1 MSLKKIIE
9 ENKKKKQKAVRKKA
23 ARNIAL
29 GAVTGTIVGGAIGVL
44 LAPKSGKETRGAL
57 ADGVKDL
64 TGKAKVKFE
73 DAKEKLDEASE
84 KIMDK
89 IKRSEDKVEEKV
101 ECILGKEVV
110 AEEDE
115 GVND

>member
-1 MSLKKIIE
+1 MSLKEIIE
-9 ENKKKKQKAVRKKA
+9 ENKKKKQKVVRKKA

-29 GAVTGTIVGGAIGVL
+29 GAVAGTIVGGAMGVL
-44 LAPKSGKETRGAL
+44 FAPKSGRETREAL

-89 IKRSEDKVEEKV
+89 IKRSEEKMEEKV
-101 ECILGKEVV
+101 ECILGKDI
-110 AEEDE
+110 ASEEDE
-115 GVND
+115 GKND